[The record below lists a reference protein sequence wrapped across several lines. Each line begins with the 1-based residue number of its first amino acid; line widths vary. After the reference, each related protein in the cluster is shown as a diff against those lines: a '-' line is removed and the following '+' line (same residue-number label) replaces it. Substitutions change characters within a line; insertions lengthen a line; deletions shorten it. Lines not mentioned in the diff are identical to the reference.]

1 MGQRFCTCR
10 INGLQAIGQNGSED
24 IDHLAVAA
32 GLPLELS
39 AHPPYSNGQLPSFE
53 GCTVAQ
59 CARLAREDRQIMQG
73 IIDRFSTPK
82 GAFMLANNLAIL
94 PAFQPIRIGAYL
106 NRTTDRAGINGVAIV
121 VKPHEAG
128 L

>member
-1 MGQRFCTCR
+1 
-10 INGLQAIGQNGSED
+10 
-24 IDHLAVAA
+24 
-32 GLPLELS
+32 
-39 AHPPYSNGQLPSFE
+39 
-53 GCTVAQ
+53 
-59 CARLAREDRQIMQG
+59 MQG
-73 IIDRFSTPK
+73 IIDRFAAPE
-82 GAFMLANNLAIL
+82 GPLMLADNLAIL